1 MIHKKNYCSKRHCSK
16 SPRSSSNTS
25 KSSSSRSPSNSSHSS
40 SPSPNR
46 SPSTSEGTSNN
57 DSTHSKETK
66 STISNKKS
74 KINESGCE
82 SSNFSD
88 TESREENT
96 GVRLVKSVIYQ
107 CNSCMFQTDKKS
119 IMNRHSRV
127 HLAQKRKSMEDLLEN
142 NNCDLTG
149 SESGSN
155 KIQKFDIN
163 NNSKLR
169 DVERPIEKSGIASA
183 DEQSKLKSYCTD
195 CDIQFSS
202 VTTYQHHRNNYC
214 QKYKTIEAIVPMDK
228 ASGSS
233 QEKKAVIQVNLL
245 YSMKKLL
252 LFYKI

>member
-1 MIHKKNYCSKRHCSK
+1 
-16 SPRSSSNTS
+16 
-25 KSSSSRSPSNSSHSS
+25 
-40 SPSPNR
+40 
-46 SPSTSEGTSNN
+46 
-57 DSTHSKETK
+57 
-66 STISNKKS
+66 
-74 KINESGCE
+74 
-82 SSNFSD
+82 
-88 TESREENT
+88 
-96 GVRLVKSVIYQ
+96 
-107 CNSCMFQTDKKS
+107 
-119 IMNRHSRV
+119 MNRHSRV